1 MTFKDKGVQIKVGKD
16 FFDNLF
22 EPARREMERELG
34 VRIGQKQ
41 VSSMIFKSGI
51 KFRPQLLRFV
61 KNVPRTN
68 KRKKR

>member
-1 MTFKDKGVQIKVGKD
+1 MIFKDKGVQIKVGKD

-22 EPARREMERELG
+22 EPARKQMEKELG
-34 VRIGQKQ
+34 VKVGQKQ

-51 KFRPQLLRFV
+51 QFKPKLLKFA
-61 KNVPRTN
+61 KNVPKKN